1 MRPTVTDRF
10 DILIIGAGVSGIGIA
25 CRLRREF
32 PDKRLAILERRAA
45 IGGTWDLFRY
55 PGIRSDSDMF
65 TYAYEFLPWDK
76 PDIFAGARTI
86 RDYVSAA
93 ADTFDLSK
101 DIRFGRR
108 VVSADWDSSSSTWTV
123 AAERDDDGD
132 TERYACGLLIACT
145 GYYDYERPYAPDF
158 PGVQDYSG
166 QFVHPQHWP
175 DDLDYR
181 GKSVV
186 VIGSGA
192 TAATLVPA
200 MAGIARNV
208 TIVQRSPSYYFNVP
222 AREIL
227 FRPLAWL
234 LPKTFASRL
243 LRKRNLVMQY
253 WLYQACRRWPN
264 AMRRLL
270 LRHARKALGPGVDM
284 RHFTPRYGPW
294 DERLCILPEDD
305 LFKALRRG
313 EASIVTDDI
322 ESFTPTGLR
331 LASGDE
337 LEADIVVSATGFN
350 LRVFG
355 DVAVSVDGE
364 PCAPQDRMIY
374 KGVLVEGVPN
384 LAAIFGYINFP
395 WTAKVDLA
403 GAWLCRLVRHL
414 DARGATVAVARDRG
428 SHRLDSSIM
437 SALNSGYV
445 RRGGAVLPRQGSKP
459 PWQVAHDFFLDR
471 RTLLE
476 DPIDDGILEVA

>member
-1 MRPTVTDRF
+1 MRRTVTDRF

-32 PDKRLAILERRAA
+32 PHKRLAILERRAA

-86 RDYVSAA
+86 QDYVSAA

-108 VVSADWDSSSSTWTV
+108 VVSADWDSASSSWTV
-123 AAERDDDGD
+123 AAERDDGD
-132 TERYACGLLIACT
+132 AERYVCGLLIACT
-145 GYYDYERPYAPDF
+145 GYYDYDRPYTPDF
-158 PGVQDYSG
+158 PGVQDFRG
-166 QFVHPQHWP
+166 RLVHPQLWP
-175 DDLDYR
+175 VDLDYR
-181 GKSVV
+181 DKSVV

-200 MAGIARNV
+200 MAGTARNV
-208 TIVQRSPSYYFNVP
+208 SILQRSPSYYFNVP
-222 AREIL
+222 AREFL
-227 FRPLAWL
+227 FRPLSWL
-234 LPKTFASRL
+234 LPQKTASRL
-243 LRKRNLVMQY
+243 LRKRNLVLQY
-253 WLYQACRRWPN
+253 WLYKACRRWPN
-264 AMRRLL
+264 FMRRLL
-270 LRHARKALGPGVDM
+270 LRHVRKAVGPDVDM
-284 RHFTPRYGPW
+284 RHFTPRYSPW

-313 EASIVTDDI
+313 DASIVTDRI
-322 ESFTPTGLR
+322 ESFTRSGLR
-331 LASGDE
+331 LASGEE
-337 LEADIVVSATGFN
+337 LAADIVVSATGFN

-364 PCAPQDRMIY
+364 PCAPRSRMIY

-384 LAAIFGYINFP
+384 LAAIFGYVNFP

-403 GAWLCRLVRHL
+403 GNWLCRLLRHL
-414 DARGATVAVARDRG
+414 DDRDAAVAVARDRG
-428 SHRLDSSIM
+428 TNRLDSSIM
-437 SALNSGYV
+437 DALNSGYV
-445 RRGGAVLPRQGSKP
+445 RRGGAILPRQGAQP
-459 PWQVAHDFFLDR
+459 PWQVAHDYFLDR
-471 RTLLE
+471 KTLLD